1 MNATTFRQPTSATAE
16 VLERLRSCL
25 PQRRHQIRPETS
37 VSSLGLDSLDL
48 VELLCA
54 LDGEFN
60 LSITLEQFESLKT
73 VGELAALI
81 DRKIGSSYALR

>member
-25 PQRRHQIRPETS
+25 PQRLHGIMPETPL
-37 VSSLGLDSLDL
+37 SSLGLDSLDL

-60 LSITLEQFESLKT
+60 LSITLEEFESIKT
-73 VGELAALI
+73 VGELAALV